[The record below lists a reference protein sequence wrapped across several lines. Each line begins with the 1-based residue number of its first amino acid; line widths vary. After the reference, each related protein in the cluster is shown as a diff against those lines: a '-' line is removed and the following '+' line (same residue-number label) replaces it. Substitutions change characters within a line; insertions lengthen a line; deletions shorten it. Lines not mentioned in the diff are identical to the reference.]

1 MLLQGKVALITGGNS
16 GIGKAIAYEFADGG
30 AQVAINYIE
39 NQEKARSITDHIRNL
54 RYSGQEAECFHAN
67 ISRKDDLESMIEAI
81 KEIFG
86 KIDILVNNAGIQTEK
101 PFIDLTEPEIDAV
114 FSVNM
119 KGTFLCSQLVA
130 KDMIQNGGGK
140 IINISSIHQDRPRPC
155 IAHYAMSKGGVNMLT
170 KVMALELAQYNI
182 NVNAIAPGAIE
193 TPMNDN
199 ALSHPE
205 IKDKIIEKIPLGKF
219 GKASEVAKLALFLAS
234 QNANYM
240 TGSTYY
246 IDGGLSL

>member
-1 MLLQGKVALITGGNS
+1 MKDKGNQPDFKTALCLHASKVQGKASL
-16 GIGKAIAYEFADGG
+16 AYEFADGG

-54 RYSGQEAECFHAN
+54 RYSGQKAECFHAD

-86 KIDILVNNAGIQTEK
+86 KIDILVNNAEVNNAGVNNVGIQTEK

-130 KDMIQNGGGK
+130 KDMIQNGSEK

-170 KVMALELAQYNI
+170 KAMALELAQYNI

-193 TPMNDN
+193 TPMNHN

-205 IKDKIIEKIPLGKF
+205 IKNKIIEKNSTGKIR
-219 GKASEVAKLALFLAS
+219 KSK
-234 QNANYM
+234 
-240 TGSTYY
+240 
-246 IDGGLSL
+246 